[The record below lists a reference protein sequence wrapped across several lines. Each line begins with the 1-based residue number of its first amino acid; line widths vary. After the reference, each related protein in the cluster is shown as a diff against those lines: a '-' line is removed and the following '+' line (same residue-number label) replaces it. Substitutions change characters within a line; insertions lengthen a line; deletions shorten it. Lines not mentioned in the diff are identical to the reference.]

1 VTPSR
6 FHRLRQVLERR
17 QPDLTVL
24 LEDVHKAH
32 NLSAIIRSSDAAGV
46 FEVHAVASNPLT
58 MSRLRSAGVDKWVKV
73 NCHESVKAAMSTL
86 RNQGM
91 QLLAADPVG
100 EAVDFREVDLTLPTA
115 IIFGQ
120 EKDGLT
126 KDALAHVDGLLKIPM
141 MGFVGSLNVSV
152 AAALI
157 LFEAQRQRTAAGL
170 YTNSRLDPLVFKKT
184 LFEWAHP
191 KVAGYCQQK
200 GRAYPDLGPDGDL
213 IDFTATN

>member
-1 VTPSR
+1 MTPAR
-6 FHRLRQVLERR
+6 FHRLRRVLERR

-32 NLSAIIRSSDAAGV
+32 NLSAIVRSSDAAGV
-46 FEVHAVASNPLT
+46 FEVHAVASDSLT

-73 NCHESVKAAMSTL
+73 NSYETLESAASAL
-86 RNQGM
+86 RDEGKR
-91 QLLAADPVG
+91 LLAAHPAED
-100 EAVDFREVDLTLPTA
+100 AVDFRAVDFTVPTA
-115 IIFGQ
+115 ILFGQ

-126 KDALAHVDGLLKIPM
+126 QNALAQIDGLLKIPM

-157 LFEAQRQRTAAGL
+157 LFEAQRQRRDAGL
-170 YTNSRLDPLVFKKT
+170 YDKSRLHPAIFQKT

-191 KVAGYCQQK
+191 KVADYCRQK
-200 GRAYPDLGPDGDL
+200 GRPYPQLGPDGEL
-213 IDFTATN
+213 IDFTATI